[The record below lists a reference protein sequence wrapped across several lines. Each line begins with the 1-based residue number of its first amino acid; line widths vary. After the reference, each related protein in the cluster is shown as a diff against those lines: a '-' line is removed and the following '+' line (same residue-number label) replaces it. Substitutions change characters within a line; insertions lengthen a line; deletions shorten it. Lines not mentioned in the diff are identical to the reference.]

1 MKFVS
6 LVIPIVFLLV
16 TIFALFKKVKIYDS
30 FAKGAAKGLP
40 TVYSVFPYLVAIFVM
55 TELFSQSGISDKF
68 IALISP
74 VFSFLKIPSEIAP
87 LVVLKPFSGGGSLA
101 ILSDIYEKYGVD
113 SFISLCA
120 STVYGSSETIF
131 YISAVYFSEVKEKK
145 LAKPI
150 FISLSST
157 LISTVFA
164 CFICRL
170 FY

>member
-6 LVIPIVFLLV
+6 LVIPIVLLFV
-16 TIFALFKKVKIYDS
+16 VSYAVFKRVKIYDS
-30 FAKGAAKGLP
+30 FAKGAAKGLRA
-40 TVYSVFPYLVAIFVM
+40 VYSVFPYLVAIFVM
-55 TELFSQSGISDKF
+55 TELFSQSGISCKF
-68 IALISP
+68 IAFISP
-74 VFSFLKIPSEIAP
+74 VFSFLGIPSEIAP

-101 ILSDIYEKYGVD
+101 MLSDIYAKYGVD
-113 SFISLCA
+113 NFISLCA
-120 STVYGSSETIF
+120 SAVYGSSETIF

-150 FISLSST
+150 LISLSST

>member
-1 MKFVS
+1 M
-6 LVIPIVFLLV
+6 
-16 TIFALFKKVKIYDS
+16 
-30 FAKGAAKGLP
+30 
-40 TVYSVFPYLVAIFVM
+40 
-55 TELFSQSGISDKF
+55 
-68 IALISP
+68 
-74 VFSFLKIPSEIAP
+74 
-87 LVVLKPFSGGGSLA
+87 
-101 ILSDIYEKYGVD
+101 LSDIYEKYGVD